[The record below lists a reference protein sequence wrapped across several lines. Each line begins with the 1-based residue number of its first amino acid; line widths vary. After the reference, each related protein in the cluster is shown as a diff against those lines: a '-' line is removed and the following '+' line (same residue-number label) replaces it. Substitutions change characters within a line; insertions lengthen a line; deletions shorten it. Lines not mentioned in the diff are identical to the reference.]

1 MVHQNTKSLH
11 SDTVEQNGKKLIGE
25 KEERIQK
32 FVRKLKAKK
41 NIDNYIKTKRQQETE
56 EIELPQLE
64 KKA

>member
-41 NIDNYIKTKRQQETE
+41 NIDNYIKTKRQQH
-56 EIELPQLE
+56 IV
-64 KKA
+64 